1 MRSAFNRTLAIAL
14 AAGVSVTGLQ
24 AIAPTGTTAAAQDIP
39 IVYVPP
45 LGAEPPMLPNTTDS
59 SKDSRVYFDTTIEGH
74 REFGVSPRFYT
85 LNQARVIAATEQSV
99 EGYVLNASSKPVYH
113 GKLDMVTRDASDWT
127 NGLQALVDNRIPDDA
142 PRYTVNVS
150 RLDRPTGT
158 QQNELQHNGRIDLR
172 MAIYPE
178 PGTWAADLQVYDFSM
193 EDNKNVVTGPKHNF
207 SLYTVAD
214 VSLGYEGKT
223 VKPGQTVTIPLKKS
237 GPDADKIPAGTTY
250 ELDGNF
256 SDYEGWNVSIDK
268 NTGDLTVTLA
278 ADAPEGT
285 NINIPVTAMYKNA
298 AGKIIG
304 TPDNFSAVVNSNTP
318 VIKEVRNNSGV
329 YTLYRTDGTSVNVSI
344 DTTGD
349 VTGAEIDG
357 DGNLVLIYDNGTRSK
372 PIDLPTAT
380 VTEANKGTPNHTI
393 TITDTDGKA
402 VTFNAYD
409 NHVQSVEDN
418 GKGVYTLIMRDG
430 RRVQS
435 SIDVSGDVTNVTI
448 DGNGDLILTFRNG
461 TKSNPIKMPDATVTE
476 ANKGK
481 PNHTITITG
490 TDGKKVTFN
499 AYDNYVDRVED
510 NGKGTYTLIMRDGR
524 RVESSI
530 DVSGD
535 VTGVTVD
542 GNGDLVLTF
551 RDGSKSKPIT
561 MPDAT
566 VTEANKGKPNHTIT
580 ITGTDGKS
588 VTFNAYDN
596 YVQRVEDNGK
606 GVYTLIMRDG
616 RRVESSIDVSGD
628 VVNIEPQANGDIVLV
643 YRGGTKSK
651 PIPLAQ
657 TKLTETGKNT
667 PKWNITIATPDGK
680 KVSFNPFDVYVTDIV
695 KNAEGNYDVYRSDVN
710 GGKTVWRTIDLSDI
724 RADLKQ
730 LNDRVG
736 KLEKQVDANT
746 REIAKLK
753 KEIERLNGE
762 IARIDRE
769 ILKLKGRMDDA
780 EKRLTIIEGDI
791 VTIKND
797 IAALDVRVTN
807 LEARVT
813 DLEDTRDKWAKCYS
827 GLGLT
832 AIPLALSVPLYALSQ
847 THLPGVE
854 AMNTRIQQQLGIYN
868 EDLARAWAQ
877 HGDVLG
883 VAAAALGIA
892 GTIGAIAHISN
903 ECRDYNQ
910 TDAVQATKLGQ
921 LSSKAEAGSSKKAP
935 KATAT
940 ATATTTATAAATTTA
955 AATVTKEKTTTTTAQ
970 K

>member
-1 MRSAFNRTLAIAL
+1 MTSAFNRTLAIAL
-14 AAGVSVTGLQ
+14 AAGVSISGIQAVAPVEGATGVF
-24 AIAPTGTTAAAQDIP
+24 APAAAQAQTSNP
-39 IVYVPP
+39 
-45 LGAEPPMLPNTTDS
+45 EPAMLPNTTG
-59 SKDSRVYFDTTIEGH
+59 KDTPSYVYYEATIDGQH
-74 REFGVSPRFYT
+74 QYGDVNNPRFYT
-85 LNQARVIAATEQSV
+85 LQQARVVANTEKSLR
-99 EGYVLNASSKPVYH
+99 GYLRNNSGDTVYH
-113 GKLDMVTRDASDWT
+113 GMVEMFTVEPTTDA
-127 NGLQALVDNRIPDDA
+127 NGNLGINRVTTAPKTQVAVTGDDGQGKPLQNHLERND
-142 PRYTVNVS
+142 
-150 RLDRPTGT
+150 
-158 QQNELQHNGRIDLR
+158 QIDLN
-172 MAIYPE
+172 MSVYAA
-178 PGTWAADLQVYDFSM
+178 PGDWGVGIQVHDFSM
-193 EDNKNVVTGPKHNF
+193 ERKQNVLEDSNIKVDW
-207 SLYTVAD
+207 YTVAD
-214 VSLGYEGKT
+214 VSLGYEGVT

-237 GPDADKIPAGTTY
+237 GPDVAKIPAGTTY
-250 ELDGNF
+250 ELANNF
-256 SDYEGWNVSIDK
+256 NNYEGWDVSINPK
-268 NTGDLTVTLA
+268 TGDLTVTLA

-285 NINIPVTAMYKNA
+285 NVNIPVTAMYKNA
-298 AGKIIG
+298 AGDIVGI
-304 TPDNFSAVVNSNTP
+304 PDTFNAIVNSNTP
-318 VIKEVRNNSGV
+318 VIKEVRNNNGV

-357 DGNLVLIYDNGTRSK
+357 NGDLVLIYDNGTRSK

-380 VTEANKGTPNHTI
+380 VTEANKG
-393 TITDTDGKA
+393 
-402 VTFNAYD
+402 
-409 NHVQSVEDN
+409 
-418 GKGVYTLIMRDG
+418 
-430 RRVQS
+430 
-435 SIDVSGDVTNVTI
+435 
-448 DGNGDLILTFRNG
+448 
-461 TKSNPIKMPDATVTE
+461 
-476 ANKGK
+476 K

-490 TDGKKVTFN
+490 TDGKAVTFN
-499 AYDNYVDRVED
+499 VYDNYVDRVED

-524 RVESSI
+524 RVQSSI

-535 VTGVTVD
+535 VTNVTVD

-606 GVYTLIMRDG
+606 GTYTLIMRDG
-616 RRVESSIDVSGD
+616 RRVQSSIDVSGD
-628 VVNIEPQANGDIVLV
+628 VIGIEPQANGDIVLV
-643 YRGGTKSK
+643 YRGGNKSK

-657 TKLTETGKNT
+657 TTITETGKNT

-680 KVSFNPFDVYVTDIV
+680 KVSFNPFDVYITDIV
-695 KNAEGNYDVYRSDVN
+695 KNAEGNYDVYRSDIG

-746 REIAKLK
+746 KEIAKLK

-780 EKRLTIIEGDI
+780 EKRLTVIEGDI

-854 AMNTRIQQQLGIYN
+854 AINTRIQQQLGIYN

-892 GTIGAIAHISN
+892 GTIGAIAYISN
-903 ECRDYNQ
+903 ECRDYNK